1 MSLNKEYINVLA
13 KDLMF
18 ELSEDEVNDI
28 IDEFDV
34 LSQQLELLQSIDTT
48 GIEEM
53 IYPFEEETSFL
64 REDEVVKVISQED
77 AISNAYKVKSGHI
90 LVPKVVK

>member
-18 ELSEDEVNDI
+18 ELSDEEVNDI
-28 IDEFDV
+28 VDEFDV
-34 LSQQLELLQSIDTT
+34 LSQQLDLLQSIDTT
-48 GIEEM
+48 GVEEM
-53 IYPFEEETSFL
+53 IYPFESETSFL
-64 REDEVVKVISQED
+64 REDEVVNVISQEA
-77 AISNAYKVKSGHI
+77 AISNAFKVKSGHV

>member
-34 LSQQLELLQSIDTT
+34 LSQQLELLQSIDTS
-48 GIEEM
+48 GVLEM
-53 IYPFEEETSFL
+53 IYPFEEETTFL
-64 REDEVVKVISQED
+64 REDEVVNVISQKD
-77 AISNAYKVKSGHI
+77 AISNAFKVKSGHI

>member
-34 LSQQLELLQSIDTT
+34 LSQQLELLQSIDTS
-48 GIEEM
+48 GVLEM
-53 IYPFEEETSFL
+53 IYPFEEETTFFK
-64 REDEVVKVISQED
+64 RR
-77 AISNAYKVKSGHI
+77 
-90 LVPKVVK
+90 